1 MQKTHDV
8 MRVMASVQNA
18 ITKNK
23 APQMRGWVASGRCV
37 QAMYTA
43 MKASR
48 KIMAAPTAGITTG
61 IRCTTDSA
69 ASVAVAASTSAAL
82 GAMGWSWAMGSVS
95 CGVWCLD
102 GGQV

>member
-61 IRCTTDSA
+61 IRCNG
-69 ASVAVAASTSAAL
+69 L
-82 GAMGWSWAMGSVS
+82 GGIGGRGGLDVGGVGGDGVVMGHGFGLLWGLVP
-95 CGVWCLD
+95 
-102 GGQV
+102 